1 MEQKYSDHEYDCNIN
16 HSCDISAL
24 VEIRTK
30 AINRLII
37 GNLNFNS
44 LSSKFEKLKILIQ
57 EKVAILTIT
66 ETKLDDSSSLEPVC
80 YKWVFKIL

>member
-1 MEQKYSDHEYDCNIN
+1 MEQKYSDHECDCNIN

-66 ETKLDDSSSLEPVC
+66 ETKLDDSSPLEPVC